1 MLTIVEN
8 LFTKQLIIFFVGK
21 CGEYQIFFVSLQ
33 RILKEHRTQS
43 TEHRLNMNTFIG
55 NIEARLDEKGRIF
68 VPASYR
74 KILAESGS
82 MRIVMRRDT
91 DNECLMFY
99 PELVW
104 NEKVEQLRQTL
115 DEWDPEDQ
123 LILMQFMSDAEY
135 LEMDGQGR
143 VLLQKKNLETIG
155 AQNDVLFVGMLNR
168 FALWAPE
175 TFANKKLSQS
185 ELAARL
191 RAKMSKS
198 HNNHAIITQ

>member
-1 MLTIVEN
+1 MLSVVEN
-8 LFTKQLIIFFVGK
+8 LYIKQLKNFFVGK